1 MRVNE
6 PGVSRQG
13 WNGEQGASA
22 SRKPP
27 VPSLP
32 AQTSSHDDA
41 EKGGKKS
48 VFRHFFAGIS
58 WIQILAGGLA
68 AVTVFLLSSKL
79 GLAGTIIGAALAS
92 MISTFA
98 SQLYQNILKVANS
111 KLLSTSADD
120 SQQSRSPHESSTAVR
135 PSSTQPSSACA
146 SDVPE
151 SSQVH
156 RRIVGTSDQSQLSST
171 TVMPLSQALAGT
183 SPDYQSDTVNGRAD
197 NLKKNK
203 QKKLAIIISVV
214 VALLSVALVTGTIML
229 ITGGKPTDTVLPS
242 TRVEHSQTPTHN
254 SPDSSQQ
261 GEETSKQKERSQSGS
276 DEEKKAENQ
285 SSSGS
290 SQDDGSTNS
299 TTNGSDSS
307 QSSNTNESQ
316 SSTNSGSS
324 SDSSS
329 SSNSGSSNSD
339 SNSSNSSPDSSN
351 SGNSGNSSNS
361 DSSTGS
367 SSDANSQGSNDSSS
381 QSGSAGDSS
390 SRTQK

>member
-1 MRVNE
+1 MVE
-6 PGVSRQG
+6 PGRSRQG
-13 WNGEQGASA
+13 WNGQQGAPA

-32 AQTSSHDDA
+32 AQTPSHNDA

-120 SQQSRSPHESSTAVR
+120 SQQSRSPHESSTAVQ

-151 SSQVH
+151 SSQAH

-171 TVMPLSQALAGT
+171 TVMPLSQALQGT
-183 SPDYQSDTVNGRAD
+183 SSPDYQPDIAVQSAD

-329 SSNSGSSNSD
+329 SSNSGSSNSG

>member
-1 MRVNE
+1 MVE

-13 WNGEQGASA
+13 WNGEQGAPA

-32 AQTSSHDDA
+32 AQTPSRNDA

-111 KLLSTSADD
+111 KLLSTSSDA
-120 SQQSRSPHESSTAVR
+120 SQQSRSPHESATAVQ

-151 SSQVH
+151 SSQAH

-171 TVMPLSQALAGT
+171 TVMPLSQALQGT
-183 SPDYQSDTVNGRAD
+183 SPDCQSDTVNGRAD
-197 NLKKNK
+197 NLKKSK

-214 VALLSVALVTGTIML
+214 VALLSVALVTGGIML

-242 TRVEHSQTPTHN
+242 TRVQRSHTPTQN
-254 SPDSSQQ
+254 SQDDSSQR
-261 GEETSKQKERSQSGS
+261 GEETGKQKEQSQSGS
-276 DEEKKAENQ
+276 NEEKKAENQ

-290 SQDDGSTNS
+290 SQDNSSTNS
-299 TTNGSDSS
+299 PTNGSDSS

-329 SSNSGSSNSD
+329 SGNSGSSNSD
-339 SNSSNSSPDSSN
+339 SNSSPDSSN

-367 SSDANSQGSNDSSS
+367 SSDANSHGSNDSSS

>member
-1 MRVNE
+1 MVE
-6 PGVSRQG
+6 PGRSRQG
-13 WNGEQGASA
+13 WNGQQGASA

-32 AQTSSHDDA
+32 AQTPSHNDA

-120 SQQSRSPHESSTAVR
+120 SQQSRSPHESSTAVQ

-151 SSQVH
+151 SSQAH
-156 RRIVGTSDQSQLSST
+156 RRIVGTSDHSQLSST
-171 TVMPLSQALAGT
+171 TVIPLSQALQGT
-183 SPDYQSDTVNGRAD
+183 SSPDYQPDIAVQSAD

-214 VALLSVALVTGTIML
+214 VALLSVALVTGGIML

-242 TRVEHSQTPTHN
+242 TRVQRSHTPTQN
-254 SPDSSQQ
+254 SQDDSSQR
-261 GEETSKQKERSQSGS
+261 GEETGNQKERSQSGS
-276 DEEKKAENQ
+276 DEEKKDENQ

-339 SNSSNSSPDSSN
+339 SNSSNSSPDP
-351 SGNSGNSSNS
+351 GNSSNS

>member
-13 WNGEQGASA
+13 WNGEQGAPA
-22 SRKPP
+22 SLKPP
-27 VPSLP
+27 VPSLSV
-32 AQTSSHDDA
+32 QTPSHNDA

-120 SQQSRSPHESSTAVR
+120 SQQSRSPHESSTAVQ

-151 SSQVH
+151 SSQAH

-171 TVMPLSQALAGT
+171 TVMPLSQALQGT
-183 SPDYQSDTVNGRAD
+183 SSPDYQPDIAVQSAD

-214 VALLSVALVTGTIML
+214 VALLSVALVTGGIML

-242 TRVEHSQTPTHN
+242 TRVQRSHTPTQN
-254 SPDSSQQ
+254 SQDDSSQR
-261 GEETSKQKERSQSGS
+261 GEETGNQKERSQSGS
-276 DEEKKAENQ
+276 DEEKKDENQ

-339 SNSSNSSPDSSN
+339 ANSSNSST
-351 SGNSGNSSNS
+351 NSGNSSNS